1 MTSDRRRDG
10 GRPDAGPRRA
20 GRGPLG
26 PDAGALPAHP
36 QATPQSGVTAVNQTV
51 TRAAVAGA
59 AELKPKKPPFAS
71 RKALLAVGA
80 AALVGAAGAAYILA
94 PKASES
100 TDAAYV
106 QADSSVVA
114 PRVKG
119 QVAEVLVRHNQP
131 VRKGDPLG
139 RLDPEEFDSRVA
151 AAAAELANAEA
162 AVGSAR
168 AALLQLG
175 AEQALA
181 SANVRAAQTLIA
193 SSDAQS
199 VKADADRKRYENLVD
214 SGAVARRDA
223 DQFRAAAVTA
233 RSDAEHSRAALDV
246 TRQQAAVTA
255 ARRPVLQAALAQAE
269 ASAARA
275 RAAQDLTRQDQGYTV
290 IRAPIDGVVGDR
302 QAEPGDYVQPGSR
315 LLTLVPLDA
324 LYVTADFK
332 ETQINRMLPGESAR
346 VKVDALPGV
355 VLRGEV
361 DSFAPGSGSQFAL
374 LPFEPGT
381 GNFTKIV
388 QRVPVRIRL
397 DPGQPGLA
405 RLRPGLSTTVTVR
418 LKG

>member
-1 MTSDRRRDG
+1 
-10 GRPDAGPRRA
+10 
-20 GRGPLG
+20 
-26 PDAGALPAHP
+26 
-36 QATPQSGVTAVNQTV
+36 VNQTV
-51 TRAAVAGA
+51 SMAAVAGA

-71 RKALLAVGA
+71 KKALLAVGA
-80 AALVGAAGAAYILA
+80 AVLVSAAGAAYILA

-106 QADSSVVA
+106 QADSPVVA
-114 PRVKG
+114 PRIKG
-119 QVAEVLVRHNQP
+119 QVAEVLVKHNQQ
-131 VRKGDPLG
+131 VHRGDPLV

-151 AAAAELANAEA
+151 GATAELANAEA

-175 AEQALA
+175 AEQSLA

-199 VKADADRKRYENLVD
+199 VKADADRKRYDNLVE

-233 RSDAEHSRAALDV
+233 KSDADHSRAALDV
-246 TRQQAAVTA
+246 TREQAAVTA

-275 RAAQDLTRQDQGYTV
+275 RAALELARQDQGYTV
-290 IRAPIDGVVGDR
+290 VRAPIDGVVGDR

-315 LLTLVPLDA
+315 LLTLAPQDG
-324 LYVTADFK
+324 LYVTANFK
-332 ETQINRMLPGESAR
+332 ETQIARMVEGQAAR

-355 VLRGEV
+355 TLKGEV
-361 DSFAPGSGSQFAL
+361 DSFAPGTGSQFAL

-381 GNFTKIV
+381 GNFTKVV

-405 RLRPGLSTTVTVR
+405 KLRPGLSTTVTVR